1 MADPGSTDPPGW
13 KYQPLA
19 VWNVLDLRAGTDL
32 GVYSERAPEKI
43 NRGRNARP
51 DFCERKV
58 WKVRFVE
65 VIERFAQRQNGKL
78 KKIKPYAEILCDT
91 KEDLEFVKAAV
102 DAYPGWRGIDESLP
116 EPGKH
121 VLLSFENEGVTI
133 PDIGTYEVDEQGNGA
148 FYPSDCEATYAS
160 VGVFVNAWMPL
171 PKPYKREEEKQ
182 NEAD

>member
-43 NRGRNARP
+43 NRWRNARP

-102 DAYPGWRGIDESLP
+102 DAYPGWRDINESLP
-116 EPGKH
+116 EPRTW
-121 VLLSFENEGVTI
+121 VLLSFSNREYVG
-133 PDIGTYEVDEQGNGA
+133 IGQRFLLEDGSSEFHLDDLELGEYTCESLNFLVD
-148 FYPSDCEATYAS
+148 
-160 VGVFVNAWMPL
+160 AWMPL
-171 PKPYKREEEKQ
+171 PKPYKEKQ
-182 NEAD
+182 KEV